1 MASRSGQLG
10 NDPEQAPHFDPGY
23 DSVKRAVDRREHA
36 LMPEIGTR
44 RFVEIASNIDLR
56 RSLRTLEVA
65 RHGGGGAEEGR
76 SQP

>member
-1 MASRSGQLG
+1 V
-10 NDPEQAPHFDPGY
+10 N
-23 DSVKRAVDRREHA
+23 RREHA